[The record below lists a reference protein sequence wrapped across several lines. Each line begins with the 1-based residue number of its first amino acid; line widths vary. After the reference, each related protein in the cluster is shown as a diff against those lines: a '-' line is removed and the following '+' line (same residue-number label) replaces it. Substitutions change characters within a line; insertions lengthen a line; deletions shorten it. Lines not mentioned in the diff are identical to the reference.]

1 MENFYDVIIIGAGPS
16 GAAAAISLGRNSNN
30 LRILLVDKA
39 IFPRDKV
46 CGDGLTGDSIR
57 CLKELGIWDKIKEQG
72 HSMDRVELYP
82 FQSDNYINLEA
93 NVVTI
98 PRKCFD
104 LLLFNEALKNDK
116 ISFKNAAFYGEIRE
130 KKGAYQTSFIDSI
143 SGNRIII
150 DSNFVIIATGC
161 QADKH
166 LYSMRTIPYT
176 QPDAVL
182 IRGYYRAEWDLH
194 NPIAVF
200 LNFSKKGY
208 FWAFPMG
215 DNLFNVGCGFKS
227 TPKAKADLKFIL
239 NENIAK
245 LNSKYHTEG
254 VWQTDPK
261 GAFIRSGLKNYK
273 KFSYSNIL
281 FVGETIASTYP
292 YTGEGIGKAL
302 ETGILASLSIQDALN
317 KKGRKAAF
325 YYNKSIAKIIIPM
338 YKPYRMAEHIFVHR
352 YISSFCFKLL
362 YKSKIAQLFVSNVL
376 TEKVVPSSFYIIRGI
391 LKLTFK
397 RFNRK

>member
-1 MENFYDVIIIGAGPS
+1 MENYYDVIIIGAGPS
-16 GAAAAISLGRNSNN
+16 GAAAAISLSKNSN
-30 LRILLVDKA
+30 LRILLVDKET
-39 IFPRDKV
+39 FPRDKV

-57 CLKELGIWDKIKEQG
+57 CLKELGIWDKVKEQG
-72 HSMDRVELYP
+72 HSMDLVELYP
-82 FQSDNYINLEA
+82 FQNDNHINLEA

-104 LLLFNEALKNDK
+104 LLLFNEALNNDK
-116 ISFKNAAFYGEIRE
+116 VSFRHAAFYGEIQER
-130 KKGAYQTSFIDSI
+130 KGAYQTSFIDSI

-150 DSNFVIIATGC
+150 DSTFVIIATGC
-161 QADKH
+161 QADKQ

-182 IRGYYRAEWDLH
+182 IRGYYRAKWDLH
-194 NPIAVF
+194 NPIAIF
-200 LNFSKKGY
+200 LNYSKKGY

-215 DNLFNVGCGFKS
+215 DNLFNVGCGFKN
-227 TPKAKADLKFIL
+227 AKQVKPNLKFIL

-245 LNSKYHTEG
+245 LNSKYNTDG

-261 GAFIRSGLKNYK
+261 GAFIRSGLRNYK
-273 KFSYSNIL
+273 KFSYSNVL

-302 ETGILASLSIQDALN
+302 ETGILAAVSIQEALN

-325 YYNKSIAKIIIPM
+325 YYNNSISKKITPM
-338 YKPYRMAEHIFVHR
+338 YKPYRMAEHIFVHK
-352 YISSFCFKLL
+352 YISNFCFSLL
-362 YKSKIAQLFVSNVL
+362 YKSERAKLFVSNVL
-376 TEKVVPSSFYIIRGI
+376 TEKIVPSSFYIFRGI
-391 LKLTFK
+391 LELIFK